1 MARLAYSYARVSSD
15 SQTGGDGLDRQAAAF
30 LPFCER
36 HGLQPVPDRL
46 LDAGVSAFRGKNR
59 RNGALGRFLR
69 HARDG
74 RVPEGAVLVLEDLDR
89 FSREAASHAERLLLD
104 LFDAGLALGVVR
116 DDVVVDRAA
125 YDSDLSIRL
134 QFLVRRDAAHDYSAK
149 LSGRLASAWSAE
161 VERSMTGRKIRK
173 LCPFWCDWDDAA
185 GDFLLNE
192 HVEVVRRMVR
202 MSCEGI
208 GAPRIAQELNAEG
221 LVTAS
226 SRAGKGG
233 KPWTRGYVSK
243 VLLDRKL
250 IGESMVKRQGQPDLI
265 LPGYLPAAVT
275 VAEFEQSLA
284 AMRSRHGNFGRVG
297 RGDKVRNILQ
307 GMTFCRCGAALSF
320 ILRPASRGDSRAF
333 LRCTRYADGLCTM
346 RPRYVP
352 YDEDALLLGLA
363 SERWRDYFNR
373 PADNRKRRDLERKLR
388 EAERLQAEATGKAER
403 SRQNLADLL
412 GHGLDAGTARELAA
426 AAATIDAA
434 ERESARGAA
443 LLRAELLSLEG
454 RDGRDLEA
462 EIRRRVDQFLTVG
475 RHDPVERSRFN
486 SWLMLQGFRVELVD
500 AARRRFRYG
509 TVELLGRN
517 PLTDE
522 VEVYDTAGGVIWQT
536 PDGRDYWEARAEVL
550 REAAR
555 EFGSA
560 AGG

>member
-15 SQTGGDGLDRQAAAF
+15 SQTDGDGLDRQAAAF

-59 RNGALGRFLR
+59 RMGNLGRFLS

-74 RVPEGAVLVLEDLDR
+74 RVPEGSVLVLEDLDR

-125 YDSDLSIRL
+125 YDSDLAIRL
-134 QFLVRRDAAHDYSAK
+134 QFLVRRDAAHDYSVK

-161 VERSMTGRKIRK
+161 VERSLTGRKIRK
-173 LCPFWCDWDDAA
+173 LCPFWCDWDAAA
-185 GDFLLNE
+185 GDFVLNE

-250 IGESMVKRQGQPDLI
+250 IGESTVKRQGQPDLI

-275 VAEFEQSLA
+275 LGEFEQSLT

-297 RGDKVRNILQ
+297 RGCKVRNILQ
-307 GMTFCRCGAALSF
+307 GMIFCSCGAPLSF
-320 ILRPASRGDSRAF
+320 FLRPASRGDKRAF
-333 LRCTRYADGLCTM
+333 LRCTRYADGLCTI
-346 RPRYVP
+346 RPRSVP

-403 SRQNLADLL
+403 ARQNLADLL
-412 GHGLDAGTARELAA
+412 GNGLDVGTARRLSAA
-426 AAATIDAA
+426 ADAADAA
-434 ERESARGAA
+434 ERESAQGAA

-454 RDGRDLEA
+454 RDGRDLEV
-462 EIRRRVDQFLTVG
+462 EIRRRVDEFLTVG
-475 RHDPVERSRFN
+475 RHDPAERSRFN

-517 PLTDE
+517 PLDGE

-536 PDGRDYWEARAEVL
+536 PVGRDYWEARAEAL
-550 REAAR
+550 REAA
-555 EFGSA
+555 
-560 AGG
+560 GG